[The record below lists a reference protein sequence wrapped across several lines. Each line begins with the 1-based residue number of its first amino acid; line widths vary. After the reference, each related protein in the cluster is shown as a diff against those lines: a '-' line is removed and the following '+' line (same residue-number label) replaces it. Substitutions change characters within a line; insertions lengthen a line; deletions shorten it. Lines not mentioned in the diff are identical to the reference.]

1 MWPYGRFAER
11 RPTFENVSPSTQQI
25 VLSACFNSKL
35 QDDDVIID
43 AKSSQ
48 VGLCPSLL
56 VRYIGP
62 FRLQDWRYSR
72 TQHLYH
78 WLIAAFESNSVSH
91 YPLHLDQLSYR
102 TPHQFLS
109 PLLLAKLYCNRFIY
123 ISISDII
130 DSSHL
135 NFDSRT
141 KEEEEERRCLAF
153 TSPQT
158 SALMELMLIPFS
170 LMPPELLLRLSEDLN
185 TYVNLLF
192 SFLHSFWFFFFKFL
206 Y

>member
-25 VLSACFNSKL
+25 VLSACFNYKL

-141 KEEEEERRCLAF
+141 KEEERRKKMPCLYISTNVGLDGVDVDPIFADA
-153 TSPQT
+153 TRAVAQ
-158 SALMELMLIPFS
+158 IIGR
-170 LMPPELLLRLSEDLN
+170 PEHVR
-185 TYVNLLF
+185 
-192 SFLHSFWFFFFKFL
+192 
-206 Y
+206 

>member
-1 MWPYGRFAER
+1 MCRLQTHIWKRVAVNA
-11 RPTFENVSPSTQQI
+11 TNCL
-25 VLSACFNSKL
+25 LSACFNNQL

-43 AKSSQ
+43 AKSCQ
-48 VGLCPSLL
+48 VGLRPLLL

-72 TQHLYH
+72 AQHLYH
-78 WLIAAFESNSVSH
+78 WLIAAFEFGFPLPTSLGSNYHIEPPISSCHHYFWPSLILTVS
-91 YPLHLDQLSYR
+91 R
-102 TPHQFLS
+102 AS
-109 PLLLAKLYCNRFIY
+109 PLVILSIIFIW
-123 ISISDII
+123 ILIAEQ
-130 DSSHL
+130 
-135 NFDSRT
+135 
-141 KEEEEERRCLAF
+141 KKKKKEERRCLAF

-192 SFLHSFWFFFFKFL
+192 SFLHSFWILFFFNFHV
-206 Y
+206 